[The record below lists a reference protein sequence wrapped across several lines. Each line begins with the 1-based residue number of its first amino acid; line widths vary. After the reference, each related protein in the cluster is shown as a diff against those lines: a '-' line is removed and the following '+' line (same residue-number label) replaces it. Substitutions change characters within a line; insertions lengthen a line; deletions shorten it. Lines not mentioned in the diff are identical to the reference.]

1 MSSSTHIVGVRDL
14 DAEFA
19 KMLEIKH
26 LCEKNGVSYPKEV
39 EEYFD
44 TDDTTVEDD
53 EDDLRSAMEEI
64 DIDRAYAKMDYNEMQ
79 DCWEVDLSLLPPDVK
94 SIRFINSY

>member
-14 DAEFA
+14 DEEFA

-44 TDDTTVEDD
+44 TDETTVEDD
-53 EDDLRSAMEEI
+53 EDSLREAIEEV
-64 DIDRAYAKMDYNEMQ
+64 DISRAYAKMSRSEMQ

-94 SIRFINSY
+94 SIRFLNSY

>member
-1 MSSSTHIVGVRDL
+1 MSTHIVGVRDL
-14 DAEFA
+14 DATFS

-44 TDDTTVEDD
+44 TDMTTVADD
-53 EDDLRSAMEEI
+53 EDELRSAMEEI
-64 DIDRAYAKMDYNEMQ
+64 DISLAHAKMERNDMQ